1 MGHEEFKPTANTRAP
16 DGDFEDPEIA
26 ERLLASREQFVI
38 RRDKC
43 KLIKCPIIAEV
54 MLEKI
59 KKELEMSAPM
69 IREEFRNKFNILI
82 SHEQAKIARRIVLDK
97 LQAEC
102 NEHFQRLRNYEM
114 DPMF

>member
-16 DGDFEDPEIA
+16 DGDFKDPEIA
-26 ERLLASREQFVI
+26 ERLQRSQN
-38 RRDKC
+38 DKC